1 MVLTLLALMPMSAQQ
16 APTPPAAQ
24 QASMA
29 PAAPRPMELAD
40 ILAWK
45 NMAATAISNDGR
57 WIAYRLSPLEGD
69 SEVVVRATDGDK
81 VYTFPAGEAPS
92 AGGGPGGPGESGPP
106 AATLRIS
113 DDAKWVAFMVYPTR
127 AESARLKRQRRPVQ
141 AKVQLLDLTS
151 GKDVTVENV
160 RRFAFAGERGGWIA
174 LQKAPPAGGGAGAA
188 AGAGAPGA
196 PGGVPGAGAA
206 GGRQ

>member
-1 MVLTLLALMPMSAQQ
+1 MRRTLTSLDTVSRPACAASAWPRARFLIPGVIVLTLLALMPMSAQQ
-16 APTPPAAQ
+16 APTTPPAQ
-24 QASMA
+24 QASTA
-29 PAAPRPMELAD
+29 PVAPRPMELAD

-81 VYTFPAGEAPS
+81 VYTFPVGEAPS
-92 AGGGPGGPGESGPP
+92 AGGGPGGPGEAGPP

-113 DDAKWVAFMVYPTR
+113 DDSKWVAFMVYPTR
-127 AESARLKRQRRPVQ
+127 AEGARLKRQRRPVQ
-141 AKVQLLDLTS
+141 AKVQWLDLTS

-174 LQKAPPAGGGAGAA
+174 L
-188 AGAGAPGA
+188 
-196 PGGVPGAGAA
+196 
-206 GGRQ
+206 